1 MSTDDR
7 RTNPLLQPDIAE
19 QNMRGMADC
28 MDMVRRELIEA
39 GIIEANVAPMFV
51 ANAVVYYMQM
61 QATAA
66 NAEARFADEMADRA
80 KKAEAEAAHWKANHA
95 TEVSRA
101 RILKERTDMP
111 VERVRAYEHMGTV
124 LAENEGLKTELI
136 AAYAS
141 RATLF
146 DLCEGIAK
154 ALERPETPLEG
165 LPWGDL
171 VEVTA
176 QTKEEAQR
184 FAACRHQARQM
195 PEDGGEDAFLIAIDM
210 YRAEHGL

>member
-1 MSTDDR
+1 MTDDE
-7 RTNPLLQPDIAE
+7 LQT
-19 QNMRGMADC
+19 MRGMADC
-28 MDMVRRELIEA
+28 MDMVRQELIEA
-39 GIIEANVAPMFV
+39 GIVDKAVPPMMV
-51 ANAVVYYMQM
+51 ANAVVYYMNM

-80 KKAEAEAAHWKANHA
+80 EKAERHAVIAETKAAHWKASHA

-171 VEVTA
+171 VEVAA

-195 PEDGGEDAFLIAIDM
+195 PEDGGEDAFLIAIDK